1 MLNKIFGKR
10 KEQKNESKSG
20 MPDLPQKHKFHSE
33 ELFRGQKEIVITHG
47 NSEYRLQQ
55 TKSGKLILNK

>member
-1 MLNKIFGKR
+1 MLNKIFGR
-10 KEQKNESKSG
+10 KEQKNENS
-20 MPDLPQKHKFHSE
+20 DLPQKYKFHSE